1 VYFELSGTL
10 VLLKFLQSQAMA
22 DSELGTGNFSI
33 FLLYLFFLLP
43 DVERRRHISP
53 ARVPVARRTLS
64 PDRVPYSSDSSISDR
79 YRY

>member
-1 VYFELSGTL
+1 
-10 VLLKFLQSQAMA
+10 
-22 DSELGTGNFSI
+22 
-33 FLLYLFFLLP
+33 LP

-79 YRY
+79 YWYSLTYVGTRLSTQYPFRIFVFWIRIRTRMILGL